1 MLMTKEFWLNLPVKD
16 LQKSKEFFAQL
27 GFTFHPRHEH
37 SEELAGMFVGHSP
50 VIIMLFPE
58 SAFQGFTN
66 NEIADTTKGTLLMP
80 KVEKKWTKCL
90 RKQSKQVEPSIVSL
104 RTKAG
109 CTAAGSLIWT
119 AIVGTYCTWIKA
131 KCHRRKPPCTTESL
145 EVIPRGIFLNPLSFT
160 YYKLA

>member
-1 MLMTKEFWLNLPVKD
+1 MTKEFWLNLPVKD

-66 NEIADTTKGTLLMP
+66 NEIADTTKGTEMLISFDAESREEVDEVLAKAVKAGGTIYGKPTDQGWMYGGGFIDLDGHRWN
-80 KVEKKWTKCL
+80 VL
-90 RKQSKQVEPSIVSL
+90 YMDQSKMPQ
-104 RTKAG
+104 A
-109 CTAAGSLIWT
+109 
-119 AIVGTYCTWIKA
+119 
-131 KCHRRKPPCTTESL
+131 
-145 EVIPRGIFLNPLSFT
+145 
-160 YYKLA
+160 